1 MESFTFFLDVLTRGI
16 GMGMAYALMGLG
28 LTLIFGVMRIVN
40 FAQGEFYMLGSYVIF
55 TLITMA
61 KLPFFIAIPLGMAV
75 MFLVGVLVEKL
86 LLSPIAKGKVDNPME
101 YSLIITFALTILFQK
116 IAVIVFGP
124 YFQTINSYL
133 PGNYKLG
140 PVTLSGNLVVV
151 MIFSVFM
158 IGLTSAYLKY
168 TWRGRG
174 WRAISMSPPG
184 ASILGVSLRKESSMV
199 FGLSS
204 ALAAGAGAILAPI
217 TLIFPTV
224 GVSPLIKGYEILAIG
239 GLGSVPGSLVGGILL
254 GVGETLGSVYLN
266 SAYRDFYGF
275 GLLVLFLVFRPKGL
289 FGQDS

>member
-61 KLPFFIAIPLGMAV
+61 RLPFFIAIPLGMAV